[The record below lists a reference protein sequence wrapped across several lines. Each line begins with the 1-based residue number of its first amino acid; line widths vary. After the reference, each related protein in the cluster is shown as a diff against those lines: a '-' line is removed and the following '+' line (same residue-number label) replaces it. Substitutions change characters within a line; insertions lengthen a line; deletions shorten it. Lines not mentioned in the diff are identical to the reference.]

1 VSTQTTRRNF
11 IRNATAAAGLAV
23 AFRSRR
29 AEAADNPLRR
39 RLDEILASPVLRRD
53 LITRP
58 VHVASIE
65 LLKGGEDFLV
75 RIRSKDGAT
84 GMAVGHPDVLETT
97 WPILTRK
104 VAPFFIGKDARGI
117 ETLLHEL
124 YLADS
129 NYKWQGLPFW
139 VPVAGVEIAILDL
152 LGQVSGKPLGD
163 LFGGVI
169 KRDIGVYRAS
179 GNRGNTPEKEIEY
192 LQRLVAETGAKA
204 IKFRLGARMRF
215 DEASTRRDL
224 ALIPLTRKTF
234 GEAMT
239 IYADANGSYDIP
251 MALKVG
257 RVMQEHRLAFMEEPV
272 PFDYYDE
279 TKRIADELPLP
290 VAGGEQESSM
300 RRCRWMIEQRCVD
313 IVQPDLLYFGG
324 FVRSIRVA
332 RMAAAAGMACT
343 PHMSGG
349 GLGYLYVAHF
359 ASCVPNAGP
368 FQEYKGRDDS
378 LPVSSDTSPLT
389 SVKGMLKVPTGPGLG
404 ITIDPAFVRKAT
416 LVH

>member
-1 VSTQTTRRNF
+1 MTTNRRRF
-11 IRNATAAAGLAV
+11 MQNATLGFGAAV
-23 AFRSRR
+23 AWRSRP
-29 AEAADNPLRR
+29 AAAADNELRR
-39 RLDEILASPVLRRD
+39 RIDDILAARALRRD
-53 LITRP
+53 LIASP
-58 VHVASIE
+58 VTISSIE

-75 RIRSKDGAT
+75 RVRSKEGAT
-84 GMAVGHPDVLETT
+84 GIAVGHPDVLETT

-104 VAPFFIGKDARGI
+104 VAPFFIGKDARDL

-124 YLADS
+124 YLASS

-139 VPVAGVEIAILDL
+139 VPVAAVEIAILDL
-152 LGQVSGKPLGD
+152 LGQVSRKPLGD

-169 KRDIGVYRAS
+169 TRDVAVYRAS

-192 LQRLVAETGAKA
+192 LQRLVAETGAQA
-204 IKFRLGARMRF
+204 IKFRLGARMRH
-215 DEASTRRDL
+215 DDASTRRDR
-224 ALIPLTRKTF
+224 ALIPLTRRTF
-234 GEAMT
+234 GPRMT

-251 MALKVG
+251 LSLEIG
-257 RVMQEHRLAFMEEPV
+257 RVMQEHRLAFIEEPL

-279 TKRIADELPLP
+279 TKRVADELPLP

-300 RRCRWMIEQRCVD
+300 RRFRWMIEHRGVD

-324 FVRSIRVA
+324 FLRSIKVA
-332 RMAAAAGMACT
+332 RMAAAAGMTCT

-368 FQEYKGRDDS
+368 FQEYKGRDDA

-389 SVKGMLKVPTGPGLG
+389 SVNGMLKVPAGPGLG
-404 ITIDPAFVRKAT
+404 VTIDPAFVRKAAT
-416 LVH
+416 VS